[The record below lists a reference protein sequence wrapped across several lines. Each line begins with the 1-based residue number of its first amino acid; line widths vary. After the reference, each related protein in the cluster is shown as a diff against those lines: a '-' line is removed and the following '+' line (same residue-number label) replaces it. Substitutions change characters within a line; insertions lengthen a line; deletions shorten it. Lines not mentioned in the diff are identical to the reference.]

1 MSVTVVTLLWRLLSA
16 RALASLS
23 TAALVGVAV
32 AILVSACGG
41 AAATRSS
48 SPPSASADAGSAES
62 AAVTSP
68 TPGSRTPAPV
78 QRSLPRPAGSA
89 ARSIPA
95 PPSLIGLGVPRP
107 VRIRIPAVGV
117 DSGLSLLDRNP
128 DGTIQL
134 PPDLGQ
140 AGWYRR
146 GVAPGDLGAA
156 VIMGDVGSSPTPG
169 VFSRL
174 SGIRPGDAIRV
185 QRDDGSE
192 LVFTVRRSLL
202 YSPSAFPASEVYGV
216 AAGAELRL
224 ITSGGTAASG
234 SSPTPGDLVV
244 FAGLSG

>member
-1 MSVTVVTLLWRLLSA
+1 VIGRPA
-16 RALASLS
+16 RWFRPRAVAPLS

-32 AILVSACGG
+32 VILVTACGG

-48 SPPSASADAGSAES
+48 SPPSASGDAGSAAS

-107 VRIRIPAVGV
+107 VRVRIPAVGV

-156 VIMGDVGSSPTPG
+156 VIMGDVGSPPTPG
-169 VFSRL
+169 AFSRL
-174 SGIRPGDAIRV
+174 FAIRPGDAIRV

-192 LVFTVRRSLL
+192 LVFTARRSLV
-202 YSPSAFPASEVYGV
+202 YSPSAFPSSEVYGA

-224 ITSGGTAASG
+224 ITCGGTAASG

-244 FAGLSG
+244 FAALSG